1 VTLNLSHQAALGTN
15 FQTKIIFVAVCII
28 IASILVDTT
37 IVKTSVYTGGL
48 HGSTADILLFTII
61 TLIYAIGQYV
71 ILKVTTIKEH
81 FRTRDMIIVHKS
93 AVILQYVLIA
103 ILLITIL
110 QMILTSSYSSI
121 ILKIVTWINYSMSIV
136 FLGILSKKFISWYS
150 TRRNGI
156 LIAYAIAMIFLC
168 MYGIV
173 SIIDISYGLTH
184 GGLTKVGITKSSVAS
199 IESLSFISSIVNSA
213 YFIISLLAFISTW
226 FATVLLLK
234 HYSNKIGKAKYWI
247 LVSIPLAYFLTQFQT
262 ILLYL
267 FTPIRLTD
275 PIIFGIT
282 YTLVFSASKPIGG
295 ILFGISFWIVS
306 RGLSNPQVK
315 KYMII
320 SGYGLL
326 LLFTAS
332 QHQILLLNPY
342 PPFGLPT
349 ICYVGLASYLILI
362 GVYSSALSVARDK
375 VLRMEFYRSAMSQM
389 SLLKTIGVSEM
400 EKQLMERYK
409 SVDKRARSLE
419 KDDRFEKDNV
429 KEVLHGLVDEMDKE
443 NAREILHDVLT
454 ELYSKSRP
462 KSEL

>member
-1 VTLNLSHQAALGTN
+1 
-15 FQTKIIFVAVCII
+15 
-28 IASILVDTT
+28 
-37 IVKTSVYTGGL
+37 
-48 HGSTADILLFTII
+48 
-61 TLIYAIGQYV
+61 
-71 ILKVTTIKEH
+71 
-81 FRTRDMIIVHKS
+81 M
-93 AVILQYVLIA
+93 
-103 ILLITIL
+103 
-110 QMILTSSYSSI
+110 
-121 ILKIVTWINYSMSIV
+121 
-136 FLGILSKKFISWYS
+136 
-150 TRRNGI
+150 
-156 LIAYAIAMIFLC
+156 
-168 MYGIV
+168 
-173 SIIDISYGLTH
+173 
-184 GGLTKVGITKSSVAS
+184 
-199 IESLSFISSIVNSA
+199 
-213 YFIISLLAFISTW
+213 
-226 FATVLLLK
+226 
-234 HYSNKIGKAKYWI
+234 
-247 LVSIPLAYFLTQFQT
+247 SIPLAYFLTQFQT

-275 PIIFGIT
+275 PIIFGIA

-375 VLRMEFYRSAMSQM
+375 ELRMEFYRNAMSQM

-454 ELYSKSRP
+454 ELYSKPRP

>member
-1 VTLNLSHQAALGTN
+1 
-15 FQTKIIFVAVCII
+15 
-28 IASILVDTT
+28 
-37 IVKTSVYTGGL
+37 
-48 HGSTADILLFTII
+48 
-61 TLIYAIGQYV
+61 
-71 ILKVTTIKEH
+71 
-81 FRTRDMIIVHKS
+81 
-93 AVILQYVLIA
+93 
-103 ILLITIL
+103 
-110 QMILTSSYSSI
+110 
-121 ILKIVTWINYSMSIV
+121 
-136 FLGILSKKFISWYS
+136 
-150 TRRNGI
+150 
-156 LIAYAIAMIFLC
+156 
-168 MYGIV
+168 
-173 SIIDISYGLTH
+173 
-184 GGLTKVGITKSSVAS
+184 
-199 IESLSFISSIVNSA
+199 
-213 YFIISLLAFISTW
+213 
-226 FATVLLLK
+226 
-234 HYSNKIGKAKYWI
+234 
-247 LVSIPLAYFLTQFQT
+247 LTQFQT

-375 VLRMEFYRSAMSQM
+375 ELRMEFYRSAMSQM

-409 SVDKRARSLE
+409 SVGKRARSLQ
-419 KDDRFEKDNV
+419 KHDRFEKDNV

-454 ELYSKSRP
+454 ELYSKPRP
-462 KSEL
+462 QK

>member
-1 VTLNLSHQAALGTN
+1 
-15 FQTKIIFVAVCII
+15 
-28 IASILVDTT
+28 
-37 IVKTSVYTGGL
+37 
-48 HGSTADILLFTII
+48 
-61 TLIYAIGQYV
+61 
-71 ILKVTTIKEH
+71 
-81 FRTRDMIIVHKS
+81 
-93 AVILQYVLIA
+93 
-103 ILLITIL
+103 
-110 QMILTSSYSSI
+110 
-121 ILKIVTWINYSMSIV
+121 
-136 FLGILSKKFISWYS
+136 
-150 TRRNGI
+150 
-156 LIAYAIAMIFLC
+156 

-173 SIIDISYGLTH
+173 SIFDISYGLTH

-375 VLRMEFYRSAMSQM
+375 ELRMEFYRNAMSQM

-409 SVDKRARSLE
+409 SVDKRARSIE

-454 ELYSKSRP
+454 ELYSKPRP

>member
-1 VTLNLSHQAALGTN
+1 VTLKLSHQAAIGTN
-15 FQTKIIFVAVCII
+15 FQTKIIFLTVCII
-28 IASILVDTT
+28 IASILIDTS

-48 HGSTADILLFTII
+48 YGSTADILLFTII
-61 TLIYAIGQYV
+61 ALIYAMGQYV
-71 ILKVTTIKEH
+71 ILKVTIVKEH
-81 FRTRDMIIVHKS
+81 FRTRNMIIVHKS

-110 QMILTSSYSSI
+110 QMILTSSYSAI

-136 FLGILSKKFISWYS
+136 FLGILAKKFISWYS

-156 LIAYAIAMIFLC
+156 LIAYAIAMLFLC
-168 MYGIV
+168 MYSIV
-173 SIIDISYGLTH
+173 SIIDMSYGLTH
-184 GGLTKVGITKSSVAS
+184 GAPTLVGITKSSVAR
-199 IESLSFISSIVNSA
+199 IDTPSFISSIVNSA

-226 FATVLLLK
+226 FASVLLLK

-262 ILLYL
+262 ILIYL

-275 PIIFGIT
+275 PILFGIT

-306 RGLSNPQVK
+306 RGLGNPQVK
-315 KYMII
+315 NYMII

-326 LLFTAS
+326 LLFTAN
-332 QHQILLLNPY
+332 QHQVLLLNPY

-362 GVYSSALSVARDK
+362 GVYSSALSVAEDK
-375 VLRMEFYRSAMSQM
+375 KLRQLIRTTVVKES
-389 SLLKTIGVSEM
+389 SLLDSMGSAIMEDGIRQKVAKITREQKMVLIQETGIDSSLDDSEISQFV
-400 EKQLMERYK
+400 ETVIQE
-409 SVDKRARSLE
+409 VKR
-419 KDDRFEKDNV
+419 
-429 KEVLHGLVDEMDKE
+429 
-443 NAREILHDVLT
+443 
-454 ELYSKSRP
+454 SRRL
-462 KSEL
+462 K

>member
-1 VTLNLSHQAALGTN
+1 MRLKLSHQETIGTN
-15 FQTKIIFVAVCII
+15 FQTKTIFLTVCII
-28 IASILVDTT
+28 IASILIDSS

-48 HGSTADILLFTII
+48 HGSTSDILLFTII

-71 ILKVTTIKEH
+71 ILKVTLVKEH
-81 FRTRDMIIVHKS
+81 FRTRNMVVVSKS
-93 AVILQYVLIA
+93 AIILQYVLIA
-103 ILLITIL
+103 ILLITII

-121 ILKIVTWINYSMSIV
+121 ILKIVTWINYSMSVV
-136 FLGILSKKFISWYS
+136 FLGILAKKFFSWYAS
-150 TRRNGI
+150 RRNAI
-156 LIAYAIAMIFLC
+156 LVTYAVAMLFLC

-184 GGLTKVGITKSSVAS
+184 GGPTKVGITKSSVAS
-199 IESLSFISSIVNSA
+199 IDTPSFISSIVNSA

-234 HYSNKIGKAKYWI
+234 HYSRKIGKAKYWI
-247 LVSIPLAYFLTQFQT
+247 LVSLPLAYFLTQFQT

-267 FTPIRLTD
+267 FTPLRLTD
-275 PIIFGIT
+275 PILFGIT

-306 RGLSNPQVK
+306 RGLNNREVK

-349 ICYVGLASYLILI
+349 ICYVGLASYLILV
-362 GVYSSALSVARDK
+362 GVYSSALSVARDSE
-375 VLRMEFYRSAMSQM
+375 LRKEFYNTARGQLD
-389 SLLKTIGVSEM
+389 LLKTIGVTEM
-400 EKQLMERYK
+400 EKQLIKTYK

-419 KDDRFEKDNV
+419 DNRFEKDDMREALN
-429 KEVLHGLVDEMDKE
+429 GLVDEMDKE
-443 NAREILHDVLT
+443 QVSEILHDVLT
-454 ELYSKSRP
+454 ELYAKPRSKSQ
-462 KSEL
+462 L